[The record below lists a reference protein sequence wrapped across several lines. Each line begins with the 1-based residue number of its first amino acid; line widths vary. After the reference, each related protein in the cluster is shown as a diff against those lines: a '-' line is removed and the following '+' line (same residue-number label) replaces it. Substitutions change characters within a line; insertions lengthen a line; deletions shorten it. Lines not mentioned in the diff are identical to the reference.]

1 MSTSPRVR
9 AALSRADD
17 IVATPHAARAAPPG
31 APVLD
36 GIRPRIVALGDPQA
50 AAARVFTVL
59 DRHGLLGED
68 GWLAADVHLV
78 SMGDHL
84 DWGDRD
90 AREAARQDGARL
102 LAWCGAQ
109 DPAQVTM
116 LAGNHDLSRVGEL
129 AGFDD
134 VRFTAAQAVAD
145 AAHAAGAAAEA
156 AFLARYPT
164 VPSAECIARD
174 FSSFSTLQQE
184 WVRVLL
190 QRNRLV
196 VAASHGD
203 ILLSHA
209 GVSRDELDAIGLDDA
224 AQRDAGHTAAAL
236 QRVLRGALDTWDGA
250 APLALP
256 VLHQPGNAAGGE
268 GRGLFYHR
276 PCQPRPDDEFLSDT
290 APPRRRFD
298 ARRLPRGLTQA
309 IGHIRDG
316 KCRTLLGDWCDDA
329 SAIDGPLRSLVVR
342 DAGIRYTRGLQPPAG
357 SDTAT
362 VLFLDGGLFH
372 ADLDRYELLDL
383 VRRAPAEC
391 TP

>member
-1 MSTSPRVR
+1 MSSSGRVR

-17 IVATPHAARAAPPG
+17 VVAMPHATRAAPTG

-59 DRHGLLGED
+59 DHHGLLGED

-84 DWGDRD
+84 DWGGRD
-90 AREAARQDGARL
+90 AREAAREDGARL

-134 VRFTAAQAVAD
+134 VRFSAAQAEAD
-145 AAHAAGAAAEA
+145 AASGAGAAAEA
-156 AFLARYPT
+156 AFLTHYPA

-174 FSSFSTLQQE
+174 FGSFSTLQQA

-203 ILLSHA
+203 LLLCHA
-209 GVSRDELDAIGLDDA
+209 GVSRDELDAIGLQEA
-224 AQRDAGHTAAAL
+224 AHRDPRRIAGAL
-236 QRVLRGALDTWDGA
+236 QQVLRDALDTWDSA

-256 VLHQPGNAAGGE
+256 VLHQPGNAAAGE
-268 GRGLFYHR
+268 GRGFFYHR
-276 PCQPRPDDEFLSDT
+276 PCQPRQGDEFLSDT
-290 APPRRRFD
+290 PPPRRRFD

-329 SAIDGPLRSLVVR
+329 PAIDGPLRSLVVR
-342 DAGIRYTRGLQPPAG
+342 NAGIRYTRGLQAG
-357 SDTAT
+357 AGPDAAT

-372 ADLDRYELLDL
+372 ADPDRYELLDV
-383 VRRAPAEC
+383 VRRAPAKRM
-391 TP
+391 P